1 MMNYNALQATFRQR
15 AWHGLQYTANYTWSH
30 AMTNSTGFYGVPS
43 ITVASAYA
51 ENVYDLHSEYGPAG
65 QDVRHAINWNMVY
78 DLPFG
83 RGRMFGASMPLILDE
98 IVGGWKVG
106 MTGVAYSGFPVN
118 INTGTNN
125 SGVNGNSQRANHY
138 RPLKIVNRS
147 NSHWFGTD
155 PSAVPCTAAGVDNG
169 VCAYGQPAAGTFGT
183 ARPTSERAPGF
194 QTYGASVTKDFT
206 IWHEQQINFRA
217 DADNVF
223 NSAYL
228 GNPVS
233 NVASAS
239 FGDIQGQTTPTRS
252 GPRQMQLSTEVP
264 LLEEERGP
272 FLFTRRASHPKLS
285 SKQERNPTSKQ
296 SGVSRTAPFNAAL

>member
-1 MMNYNALQATFRQR
+1 MMNYNAMQATFRQR

-30 AMTNSTGFYGVPS
+30 GMTNSTGFYGVPS
-43 ITVASAYA
+43 ITAASAYA
-51 ENVYDLHSEYGPAG
+51 ENAYDLHSEYGPIG

-83 RGRMFGASMPLILDE
+83 RNRMFGGSMPLILDE
-98 IVGGWKVG
+98 IVGGWKIG
-106 MTGVAYSGFPVN
+106 MTGVSYTGFPVN
-118 INTGTNN
+118 MNTGTNN
-125 SGVNGNSQRANHY
+125 SGTNGNSQRSNHY
-138 RPLKIVNRS
+138 RQLKIVNRS

-155 PSAVPCTAAGVDNG
+155 PSAVPCTTAGVDNG

-183 ARPTSERAPGF
+183 TRPSSERAPGF
-194 QTYGASVTKDFT
+194 QTYSASVTKDFT

-233 NVASAS
+233 NIASSS
-239 FGDIQGQTTPTRS
+239 FGDIQGQTTPVRS
-252 GPRQMQLSTEVP
+252 GPRQMQLS
-264 LLEEERGP
+264 LKYH
-272 FLFTRRASHPKLS
+272 F
-285 SKQERNPTSKQ
+285 
-296 SGVSRTAPFNAAL
+296 